1 MHTFPYFRKS
11 PTLWERGAGWTMVQ
25 AAWTCGVRVSAIDV
39 ANAIAGWAKY
49 MEWQYPV
56 EIVVTNKKLSRA
68 AGAIE
73 VAASL

>member
-1 MHTFPYFRKS
+1 VDKS
-11 PTLWERGAGWTMVQ
+11 RFMEQ
-25 AAWTCGVRVSAIDV
+25 KIDIEIGLRTI

-56 EIVVTNKKLSRA
+56 EIVVTSPKLFRA
-68 AGAIE
+68 AGAVE

>member
-1 MHTFPYFRKS
+1 MEQK
-11 PTLWERGAGWTMVQ
+11 
-25 AAWTCGVRVSAIDV
+25 IDIEIGLRTI

-56 EIVVTNKKLSRA
+56 EIVVTSPKLFRA
-68 AGAIE
+68 AGAVE